1 MRTEVPNTMRED
13 DIFTE
18 IIDSGKMRGMLTYS
32 EINDA
37 FLPGSLCNDEL
48 EDLLDPLHDIGVKV
62 VDSQETTNFEE
73 EELVEQE
80 KQDEDEDEDEYEKT
94 EDLIQA
100 YFHSMGDITILT
112 KDEEI
117 ELAKKLEEGKEVL
130 KATVM
135 AMPLYVK
142 IEAGLDHRE
151 QDDLDNTEEEKQDL
165 ALSKTLEIL
174 DDLMMSRGDNKGKI
188 SGYETLQ
195 DLNGLTDGKEK
206 IDFTTK
212 DGQAENKHVE
222 SETGMT
228 IDILKKNY
236 ERITKA
242 MELVT
247 KTKHELIIH
256 NLRLVVYV
264 AKKYYIG
271 KGLSLLDLIQEGN
284 IGLIKAVDKFDYK
297 RGFKFSTYATW
308 WIRQK
313 IIRALMNQV
322 KTIRLPVHITE
333 LYGKIIKV
341 SRELISHLGREP
353 RTEEIAKR
361 LGVPVKKVDE
371 VLGAIQYPI
380 TLQTPIG
387 DDDLTL
393 EDFIGD
399 NTVLSPYLNA
409 EKNMM
414 SEQILKV
421 LHALSPK
428 EETVVK
434 MRFGIG
440 NERNH
445 TLDEVGRH
453 LSITR
458 ERVRQIEAN
467 AIRKLKHP
475 KRLKTLKI
483 LDTA

>member
-1 MRTEVPNTMRED
+1 MRTEVPNTMREN

-48 EDLLDPLHDIGVKV
+48 EDLPDFLHDIGVKV
-62 VDSQETTNFEE
+62 VDSQETTNLEE

-80 KQDEDEDEDEYEKT
+80 KQDEDEHEHEHEKT

-100 YFHSMGDITILT
+100 YFHSMGNITILT

-142 IEAGLDHRE
+142 IEAGLNHRE
-151 QDDLDNTEEEKQDL
+151 QEDLDNTEEEKQDL
-165 ALSKTLEIL
+165 SLSKTLEIL
-174 DDLMMSRGDNKGKI
+174 DDLMMSRGNNKGKI

-228 IDILKKNY
+228 IDILKKNHK
-236 ERITKA
+236 RITKA

-264 AKKYYIG
+264 AKYYIG
-271 KGLSLLDLIQEGN
+271 RGLSLLDLIQEGN
-284 IGLIKAVDKFDYK
+284 IGLMKAIDKYDYK
-297 RGFKFSTYATW
+297 KGFKFSTYATW
-308 WIRQK
+308 WIRQA
-313 IIRALMNQV
+313 ITRALMDQT
-322 KTIRLPVHITE
+322 KTIKIPVHVME
-333 LYGKIIKV
+333 LYNKV
-341 SRELISHLGREP
+341 STASKELAQQLGREP
-353 RTEEIAKR
+353 GKEEIAHT
-361 LGVPVKKVDE
+361 LGLPTRKVED
-371 VLGAIQYPI
+371 VFRAIQDPI

-387 DDDLTL
+387 DDESTL
-393 EDFIGD
+393 ADMIGD
-399 NTVLSPYLNA
+399 DSPSPYLEA
-409 EKNMM
+409 ERNKLT
-414 SEQILKV
+414 EQIIEV
-421 LHALSPK
+421 LHALTPR
-428 EETVVK
+428 EEEVIK

-440 NERNH
+440 TERDH
-445 TLDEVGRH
+445 TLEEVGRH

-458 ERVRQIEAN
+458 ERVRQIEEKAMK
-467 AIRKLKHP
+467 KLKHP
-475 KRLKTLKI
+475 KRLKILKI

>member
-1 MRTEVPNTMRED
+1 MRED

-18 IIDSGKMRGMLTYS
+18 IIDSGKMRGMLTHS
-32 EINDA
+32 GINDA
-37 FLPGSLCNDEL
+37 FPPGSLCNDEL
-48 EDLLDPLHDIGVKV
+48 EDLLDLLHDRGVKV

-80 KQDEDEDEDEYEKT
+80 KQDEEEHEHEKT

-151 QDDLDNTEEEKQDL
+151 QEDSDNTEEEKQDL
-165 ALSKTLEIL
+165 SLSKTLEIL
-174 DDLMMSRGDNKGKI
+174 DDLMMSRGDNKRKI

-212 DGQAENKHVE
+212 DCQAENMHVE

-236 ERITKA
+236 ERISKA

-247 KTKHELIIH
+247 KTKNELIIH

-264 AKKYYIG
+264 AKNYIG
-271 KGLSLLDLIQEGN
+271 RGLSLLDLIQEGN
-284 IGLIKAVDKFDYK
+284 IGLIKAIDKFDYK

-308 WIRQK
+308 WIKQK
-313 IIRALMNQV
+313 ILRALMDQV
-322 KTIRLPVHITE
+322 KTIRLPVHITD

-341 SRELISHLGREP
+341 SSELVSNLGREP

-361 LGVPVKKVDE
+361 LGVPVKKVDDI
-371 VLGAIQYPI
+371 LGAIQDPI

-387 DDDLTL
+387 DEESTL
-393 EDFIGD
+393 EDVIG
-399 NTVLSPYLNA
+399 NNSPSPYADA
-409 EKNMM
+409 ERNKIT
-414 SEQILKV
+414 EQILKV
-421 LHALSPK
+421 LHTLTPK
-428 EETVVK
+428 EEEVVR

-440 NERNH
+440 IDRDH
-445 TLDEVGRH
+445 TLEEVGRH
-453 LSITR
+453 LSVSR

-467 AIRKLKHP
+467 AMRKLKHP
-475 KRLKTLKI
+475 KRLKTLEI
-483 LDTA
+483 LDKA

>member
-1 MRTEVPNTMRED
+1 MATEHDV
-13 DIFTE
+13 
-18 IIDSGKMRGMLTYS
+18 
-32 EINDA
+32 
-37 FLPGSLCNDEL
+37 FLRSSLCNLDILDEV
-48 EDLLDPLHDIGVKV
+48 EDLHDRGVKV

-80 KQDEDEDEDEYEKT
+80 KQDEDEKPEDI
-94 EDLIQA
+94 IQA

-117 ELAKKLEEGKEVL
+117 ELAKKLEEGKAVL

-151 QDDLDNTEEEKQDL
+151 QQDSDNTEEENQDI
-165 ALSKTLEIL
+165 ALSKTLQIL

-188 SGYETLQ
+188 SGYELLQ

-212 DGQAENKHVE
+212 DGQAEIKHVE

-228 IDILKKNY
+228 IDRVKNNY

-242 MELVT
+242 MDLVT

-264 AKKYYIG
+264 AKHYIG
-271 KGLSLLDLIQEGN
+271 RGLSLLDLIQEGN
-284 IGLIKAVDKFDYK
+284 IGLIKALDKFDYK

-308 WIRQK
+308 WIRQT
-313 IIRALMNQV
+313 IIRALMDQV
-322 KTIRLPVHITE
+322 KTIRLPVHITD

-341 SRELISHLGREP
+341 STELISHLGREP
-353 RTEEIAKR
+353 RTEEIAQR

-371 VLGAIQYPI
+371 VLGAIQDPL

-421 LHALSPK
+421 LHTLSPK
-428 EETVVK
+428 EETVIK

-440 NERNH
+440 NGRNH
-445 TLDEVGRH
+445 TLHEVGRR
-453 LSITR
+453 LSLTR
-458 ERVRQIEAN
+458 ERVRQIEAA

-475 KRLKTLKI
+475 KRLKTLKN

>member
-1 MRTEVPNTMRED
+1 MRTEVPNTMREN

-48 EDLLDPLHDIGVKV
+48 EDLLDLLHDIGVKV

-80 KQDEDEDEDEYEKT
+80 KQDEDEHEKT

-151 QDDLDNTEEEKQDL
+151 QEDLDNTEEEKQDL
-165 ALSKTLEIL
+165 SLSKTLEIL

-264 AKKYYIG
+264 AKYYIG
-271 KGLSLLDLIQEGN
+271 RGLSLLDLIQEGN
-284 IGLIKAVDKFDYK
+284 IGLIKAIDKFDYK

-308 WIRQK
+308 WIRQA
-313 IIRALMNQV
+313 IIKALMDQV

-371 VLGAIQYPI
+371 VLGAIQDPI

-387 DDDLTL
+387 DDNLTL
-393 EDFIGD
+393 EDFVGD

-421 LHALSPK
+421 LHTLSPK

>member
-1 MRTEVPNTMRED
+1 MRED

-80 KQDEDEDEDEYEKT
+80 KQDEDEDEDEDEKT

>member
-1 MRTEVPNTMRED
+1 MRKD
-13 DIFTE
+13 DIFAE
-18 IIDSGKMRGMLTYS
+18 IIDSGKIRGMLTDS
-32 EINDA
+32 EINEA

-48 EDLLDPLHDIGVKV
+48 EDLLDLRHDIGVKV

-80 KQDEDEDEDEYEKT
+80 QQHGHEKR

-142 IEAGLDHRE
+142 IEAGLDQRE
-151 QDDLDNTEEEKQDL
+151 QGNSYSTEEKQDI
-165 ALSKTLEIL
+165 ALSKALEII
-174 DDLMMSRGDNKGKI
+174 DELMLSRGDNKGKI

-206 IDFTTK
+206 IDFTGK
-212 DGQAENKHVE
+212 DGQAENKHAE
-222 SETGMT
+222 SVTGMT
-228 IDILKKNY
+228 IDILKRNY
-236 ERITKA
+236 NIITKA

-264 AKKYYIG
+264 AKYYIG
-271 KGLSLLDLIQEGN
+271 RGLSLVDLIQEGN
-284 IGLIKAVDKFDYK
+284 IGLIKAVDKFDYR
-297 RGFKFSTYATW
+297 RGFKVSTYATW
-308 WIRQK
+308 WIRQT
-313 IIRALMNQV
+313 ILRALMDQV
-322 KTIRLPVHITE
+322 KTIRLPAHITE

-341 SRELISHLGREP
+341 SKELISHLGREP

-361 LGVPVKKVDE
+361 LGIPVKKVNE
-371 VLGAIQYPI
+371 VLGVIQDPI
-380 TLQTPIG
+380 TLQTPMG
-387 DDDLTL
+387 DDDSTL

-421 LHALSPK
+421 LHTLSPK

-440 NERNH
+440 NERYH

>member
-1 MRTEVPNTMRED
+1 
-13 DIFTE
+13 
-18 IIDSGKMRGMLTYS
+18 
-32 EINDA
+32 
-37 FLPGSLCNDEL
+37 
-48 EDLLDPLHDIGVKV
+48 
-62 VDSQETTNFEE
+62 
-73 EELVEQE
+73 
-80 KQDEDEDEDEYEKT
+80 
-94 EDLIQA
+94 
-100 YFHSMGDITILT
+100 
-112 KDEEI
+112 
-117 ELAKKLEEGKEVL
+117 
-130 KATVM
+130 M

-151 QDDLDNTEEEKQDL
+151 QEDLDNTEEEKQDL
-165 ALSKTLEIL
+165 SLSKTLEIL

-195 DLNGLTDGKEK
+195 DWNGLTDGKEK
-206 IDFTTK
+206 INLTIK

-228 IDILKKNY
+228 IDLLKKNY
-236 ERITKA
+236 ERITKV

-256 NLRLVVYV
+256 NLRLVVYI
-264 AKKYYIG
+264 AKYYIG
-271 KGLSLLDLIQEGN
+271 RGLSLPDLVQEGN
-284 IGLIKAVDKFDYK
+284 IGLIKAIDKFDYK

-308 WIRQK
+308 WIRQA
-313 IIRALMNQV
+313 IIRALMDQV
-322 KTIRLPVHITE
+322 KTIRLPVHITQ

-341 SRELISHLGREP
+341 SRELMSYLGREP
-353 RTEEIAKR
+353 RTEEIAER
-361 LGVPVKKVDE
+361 LGLPVKKVDDI
-371 VLGAIQYPI
+371 LGAIQDPI

-387 DDDLTL
+387 EDDLTL

-399 NTVLSPYLNA
+399 NTVLSPYMNA
-409 EKNMM
+409 EKNMV
-414 SEQILKV
+414 SVQILKV
-421 LHALSPK
+421 LHTLSPK

-445 TLDEVGRH
+445 TLDEVGRY

-483 LDTA
+483 LDTD